1 LSNKKIIDKKIIE
14 RLLIFILGIPAVF
27 ALVFLLPFHGHF
39 PMNIVV
45 ILCSAIGAVEFS
57 KMLSK
62 KQIHVT
68 KTESFILG
76 ALMPAAATLEVSLDI
91 CGLAVP
97 FITAGALWVLLSQV
111 CSKNAN
117 IESVICR
124 LTGGFS
130 VLIYP
135 GFFMHWIIKMNLWE
149 SSGTIFLFLLITF
162 GNDSVAWL
170 IGTLFGKNN
179 RGIIPVSPNKS
190 IAGFIGGLLGSVII
204 STGALI
210 LFPSVFFV
218 LGSTSS
224 LMIILSV
231 ILGLFTGIFANLGDL
246 AESAIKRSCEFKDSG
261 NMIMGRGGILD
272 SIDSIAVA
280 APAFYL
286 FFNYFFYN
294 I

>member
-1 LSNKKIIDKKIIE
+1 LGSKKIINKKIIE
-14 RLLIFILGIPAVF
+14 RLLIFTLGIPAVF
-27 ALVFLLPFHGHF
+27 ALVFLFPIHGHL
-39 PMNIVV
+39 PMIFVV
-45 ILCSAIGAVEFS
+45 ILCSALGAVEFS
-57 KMLSK
+57 KMLRK
-62 KQIHVT
+62 KQIFIS
-68 KTESFILG
+68 KIESFFLG
-76 ALMPAAATLEVSLDI
+76 ALIPAAATLEVSLDI
-91 CGLAVP
+91 NGLAVP
-97 FITAGALWVLLSQV
+97 LVTAGALWVLLSQIKT
-111 CSKNAN
+111 KNAD
-117 IESVICR
+117 IESVINR
-124 LTGGFS
+124 LAGGFS

-170 IGTLFGKNN
+170 FGTLFGKNN
-179 RGIIPVSPNKS
+179 RGIISVSPNKS
-190 IAGFIGGLLGSVII
+190 IAGFIGGLLGSMII
-204 STGALI
+204 STSTLF

-218 LGSTSS
+218 LEYPSS
-224 LMIILSV
+224 LIIIFAAV
-231 ILGLFTGIFANLGDL
+231 LGLFTGIFANLGDL

-280 APAFYL
+280 APVFYL